1 MSTNLSDIV
10 DIQIQIAAP
19 ATGIAGFGSI
29 LIVGPEP
36 ASKKLDD
43 YKAIGVYTSLE
54 GVKTAGWVGRS
65 CLRCGGSCIFPA
77 ASPVQDFCSG

>member
-36 ASKKLDD
+36 TSKKLDD

-54 GVKTAGWVGRS
+54 GVS
-65 CLRCGGSCIFPA
+65 CLRCGGSCVFPA

>member
-36 ASKKLDD
+36 ASKSWMITRQSEFTPLWK
-43 YKAIGVYTSLE
+43 G
-54 GVKTAGWVGRS
+54 
-65 CLRCGGSCIFPA
+65 
-77 ASPVQDFCSG
+77 